1 MSQVPVEQICE
12 VRITRIEDEKTKEE
26 NERAV
31 IDAIEF
37 AYHAIHTKARLAG
50 KVLMGV
56 TQSINTEGFLL
67 PSGIS
72 YVLYTVALVGTVVD
86 VSVVEAQQR
95 MSQFGLN
102 QIDGRNARRN

>member
-12 VRITRIEDEKTKEE
+12 VGIARIDDEYSKEDNIQAIINTVEFTYKT
-26 NERAV
+26 
-31 IDAIEF
+31 IQ
-37 AYHAIHTKARLAG
+37 TKAKVQG
-50 KVLMGV
+50 KVLLGV
-56 TQSINTEGFLL
+56 SQTVSTEGFLL

-72 YVLYTVALVGTVVD
+72 YVLYTITLVGAVVD
-86 VSVVEAQQR
+86 ASAVEAQQR

>member
-1 MSQVPVEQICE
+1 MNQLPVEQICE
-12 VRITRIEDEKTKEE
+12 VGITRIDDEDTQEVNTRKVAQAVELAYKNIQHKVKES
-26 NERAV
+26 
-31 IDAIEF
+31 
-37 AYHAIHTKARLAG
+37 G
-50 KVLMGV
+50 KVLVGV

-72 YVLYTVALVGTVVD
+72 YVVYIITLVGTTVD
-86 VSVVEAQQR
+86 AATVEAQQR